1 MVVATKS
8 PEVKKVEERHWSLDL
23 MSPAQHQEL
32 LNELEQTGFKPTDV
46 IYFCGLADPHNT
58 LGIRAARGDLQQK
71 LSTNFFVPTFIAR
84 ALGSL
89 GDPVNFCI
97 VTCGLAQV
105 RDEPIDPLRAT
116 LIGPVLVA
124 PRETPQI
131 KTRCVDVGRVRLG
144 NSARQVERALLDELL
159 GPPADRLVA
168 LRGASRWVKSQHK
181 LSIPAAQ
188 HTGPWLRDG
197 GVYVIT
203 GGLGGIAL
211 EMAEHF
217 ARLKKVKLALL
228 ARSDLPPEAEWD
240 NVLRVLPA
248 DSMGAQRMR
257 RIRAIRALGAE
268 VGVFTCDVAD
278 DARVKRALEEVR
290 AKLGPIAGIIHAAG
304 VMDDEPIERKSQSSM
319 RRVLD
324 PKVAGAIHLDRL
336 IHEPLD
342 FFILFS
348 SIASTLG
355 LPGQVDYTA
364 ANAFL
369 DAFAIDR
376 SSRAPGRTVVINWN
390 AWRDIGMAARA
401 SDEQQHGRAPSSV
414 VAHPALDGYSD
425 DHATGRTFVTDF
437 AIDRHWLLSEHK
449 IKNGMALLSGT
460 TFVELARAAFC
471 VGKDFGPIEI
481 NDLTFLKP
489 FQVAEGTTRRLVIQ
503 IAAEGGA
510 SEITMRSAGDDAR
523 SLPHVIGDIS
533 AYDGGAPA
541 PIDLNAIIARCPT
554 DVSVLRG
561 GAGDQHFVDFGPRW
575 ENIKS
580 VRCGKR
586 EALLDLSLDAKF
598 APDLEHY
605 QLHPAMLDHATAGAQ
620 RLIPDFDPHADFY
633 VPVIYGRLRLFNRMP
648 QRFFSHVRLRPES
661 GHGEAFFDITLID
674 VDGQPFCEISRFQ
687 MKRIDAK
694 SALVGTTA
702 TVSNASTADTAL
714 QKVLRDAIMPPEGL
728 EAFDRIM
735 AQPHLV
741 QCIASSMDIAAWDRS
756 LAVDG
761 GEASESEAEEGGAG
775 SFSRP
780 DLESA
785 YEAPKTE
792 SEKLLARIWSEL
804 LGLRQIGVN
813 DDFFQLGGHSL
824 HAVRLF
830 VAIRKNY
837 GLSLPLSTLF
847 ERPSIGPL
855 AALLDAQSPQ
865 TQNAAGAQD
874 TKAGAPAVVS
884 QTEYSS
890 LVAVQPIG
898 TSPAFYCA
906 AGMGGNP
913 LNLRALALEMGI
925 EQPFYALQP
934 QGLDGTSKLHRSI
947 PEMALHYIAEIRR
960 KQPNGPYYLGGYSG
974 GGVVAFE
981 MAKQLVE
988 AGERIGSLVFLD
1000 FVAPGIELPS
1010 LLSRL
1015 DTHVAGLREKGVYHA
1030 LNVVKVVANRR
1041 IEMVTAIAR
1050 KPLRR
1055 LFPYHYRI
1063 ENIADTW
1070 TEAFSAYQP
1079 TPYAGEAMLF
1089 RAGVGFVLGRD
1100 VGRLNGWERMILG
1113 NIDVNECPG
1122 DHSTMCEQ
1130 PNVRVLARRLRS
1142 YLQRQVRDNAVRD
1155 CDLTTLD
1162 AHRSSP
1168 SLAQDDAGLRVTQK
1182 STDEAIAS

>member
-1 MVVATKS
+1 
-8 PEVKKVEERHWSLDL
+8 
-23 MSPAQHQEL
+23 
-32 LNELEQTGFKPTDV
+32 
-46 IYFCGLADPHNT
+46 
-58 LGIRAARGDLQQK
+58 
-71 LSTNFFVPTFIAR
+71 
-84 ALGSL
+84 
-89 GDPVNFCI
+89 
-97 VTCGLAQV
+97 
-105 RDEPIDPLRAT
+105 
-116 LIGPVLVA
+116 
-124 PRETPQI
+124 
-131 KTRCVDVGRVRLG
+131 
-144 NSARQVERALLDELL
+144 
-159 GPPADRLVA
+159 
-168 LRGASRWVKSQHK
+168 
-181 LSIPAAQ
+181 
-188 HTGPWLRDG
+188 
-197 GVYVIT
+197 
-203 GGLGGIAL
+203 
-211 EMAEHF
+211 
-217 ARLKKVKLALL
+217 
-228 ARSDLPPEAEWD
+228 
-240 NVLRVLPA
+240 
-248 DSMGAQRMR
+248 
-257 RIRAIRALGAE
+257 
-268 VGVFTCDVAD
+268 
-278 DARVKRALEEVR
+278 
-290 AKLGPIAGIIHAAG
+290 
-304 VMDDEPIERKSQSSM
+304 MDDEPIERKSQSSM

-510 SEITMRSAGDDAR
+510 SEITMRSARDDAR

-620 RLIPDFDPHADFY
+620 RLIPTSILTPISMCQSSTVGCVCSTACRS
-633 VPVIYGRLRLFNRMP
+633 GSSATCACGL
-648 QRFFSHVRLRPES
+648 ES

-780 DLESA
+780 DLESPPMKLQKPRA
-785 YEAPKTE
+785 EASGTHLVGAVGSTPD
-792 SEKLLARIWSEL
+792 R
-804 LGLRQIGVN
+804 RQ
-813 DDFFQLGGHSL
+813 
-824 HAVRLF
+824 
-830 VAIRKNY
+830 
-837 GLSLPLSTLF
+837 
-847 ERPSIGPL
+847 
-855 AALLDAQSPQ
+855 
-865 TQNAAGAQD
+865 
-874 TKAGAPAVVS
+874 
-884 QTEYSS
+884 
-890 LVAVQPIG
+890 
-898 TSPAFYCA
+898 
-906 AGMGGNP
+906 
-913 LNLRALALEMGI
+913 
-925 EQPFYALQP
+925 
-934 QGLDGTSKLHRSI
+934 
-947 PEMALHYIAEIRR
+947 
-960 KQPNGPYYLGGYSG
+960 
-974 GGVVAFE
+974 
-981 MAKQLVE
+981 
-988 AGERIGSLVFLD
+988 
-1000 FVAPGIELPS
+1000 
-1010 LLSRL
+1010 
-1015 DTHVAGLREKGVYHA
+1015 
-1030 LNVVKVVANRR
+1030 
-1041 IEMVTAIAR
+1041 
-1050 KPLRR
+1050 
-1055 LFPYHYRI
+1055 
-1063 ENIADTW
+1063 
-1070 TEAFSAYQP
+1070 
-1079 TPYAGEAMLF
+1079 
-1089 RAGVGFVLGRD
+1089 
-1100 VGRLNGWERMILG
+1100 
-1113 NIDVNECPG
+1113 
-1122 DHSTMCEQ
+1122 
-1130 PNVRVLARRLRS
+1130 
-1142 YLQRQVRDNAVRD
+1142 
-1155 CDLTTLD
+1155 
-1162 AHRSSP
+1162 
-1168 SLAQDDAGLRVTQK
+1168 
-1182 STDEAIAS
+1182 